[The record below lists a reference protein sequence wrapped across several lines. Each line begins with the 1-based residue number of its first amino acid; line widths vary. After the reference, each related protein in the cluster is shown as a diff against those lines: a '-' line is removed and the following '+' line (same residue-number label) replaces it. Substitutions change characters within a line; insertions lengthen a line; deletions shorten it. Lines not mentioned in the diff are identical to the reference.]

1 MGCKPQKLMFP
12 FEWLNRCKNRS
23 YVGRTGC
30 ERLLLTF
37 KTAIAKNSYEQ
48 FSKMFK
54 TNDCTRMGD

>member
-12 FEWLNRCKNRS
+12 YERLNRCKNWN
-23 YVGRTGC
+23 YVGTTGY
-30 ERLLLTF
+30 ERLLLNF
-37 KTAIAKNSYEQ
+37 KTAIAKNVYEQ

>member
-1 MGCKPQKLMFP
+1 MFP
-12 FEWLNRCKNRS
+12 YEWLNRCKNRS

-37 KTAIAKNSYEQ
+37 KTAIAKNLYEQ